1 MSSSKKLP
9 TTTCLGGAIVPV
21 KINSEFQGG
30 CGSGEASIVV
40 FLEPSRSSG
49 NGGTVDSSNENND
62 DDSHIIRIQLLA
74 LVSSSSHQDD
84 GETDHSDQSTLYECD
99 IPASKLQ
106 SVWSKSS
113 GNHNTFQ
120 LLSNLTRD
128 LFLRGRNNDH
138 STTVAAGNQHHVH
151 SQSQNNDTMHVHVSY
166 ELQQQQ
172 QVDPANNAN
181 TSLSLIIRQA
191 VVHGSMMRIVYQTTM
206 RRKQQQQLH
215 DNNNATIHHCR
226 ILGRLLNESIR
237 RQELLEGNVQVWKR
251 SLEEH
256 SQAEELSKA
265 TLLRNFVKLRNTLV
279 QKHQDEVNELKATH
293 AVEKKE
299 WQQQQQQQSG
309 SLKRRKRNPVDD
321 KDEEEG
327 DIDDAAKDDD
337 NDDDDDDDDDRMEQG
352 GKTLF
357 DDRLVTRLANNTG
370 PEINEYRER
379 TLQPDAMVDFVQ
391 VQADVKKAKE
401 EQHHTQEKE
410 RKKKPPP

>member
-9 TTTCLGGAIVPV
+9 TTTCLGSAIVPV

-40 FLEPSRSSG
+40 FLEPSRSSRSG
-49 NGGTVDSSNENND
+49 STVDSTDENND
-62 DDSHIIRIQLLA
+62 DSSHIIRIQLLA
-74 LVSSSSHQDD
+74 LVSSSSHHND
-84 GETDHSDQSTLYECD
+84 GDTHHSDQSTLYECD

-128 LFLRGRNNDH
+128 LFLRGKHNDH

-151 SQSQNNDTMHVHVSY
+151 NSQSQNDDTMNVNVSY

-172 QVDPANNAN
+172 QQVDHANNAN

-206 RRKQQQQLH
+206 KQQQQQLH

-293 AVEKKE
+293 AMEKKE
-299 WQQQQQQQSG
+299 WQQRQQQSG
-309 SLKRRKRNPVDD
+309 SLKKRKRNPVDD

-327 DIDDAAKDDD
+327 DIDAATKDDD
-337 NDDDDDDDDDRMEQG
+337 NDDDGDDDDRMEQG

-401 EQHHTQEKE
+401 EQQHILEKE